1 MMEPGKLQGREISYF
16 LGIYVI
22 LLSKYIYIYIFI
34 VNFKNLI
41 LIMYIKFYS
50 NKMLFIIRS
59 INFFFMHNFRLQK
72 LEILTFFY

>member
-1 MMEPGKLQGREISYF
+1 MGPLVGRIAPGKLQGREISYF

-22 LLSKYIYIYIFI
+22 LLSKKKKYIYIYI

-41 LIMYIKFYS
+41 LIMHIKFYS

-59 INFFFMHNFRLQK
+59 INLFFFNAQF
-72 LEILTFFY
+72 

>member
-1 MMEPGKLQGREISYF
+1 MGPLVGRIAPGKLQGRESSYF

-22 LLSKYIYIYIFI
+22 LLSIYIYIYIYIFI

-41 LIMYIKFYS
+41 LIMHIKFYI

-59 INFFFMHNFRLQK
+59 INLF
-72 LEILTFFY
+72 IFYAQF